1 MRTKV
6 GLGIH
11 ISEFQDVCVCVC
23 VVCVCVLCV
32 RACISVYTCACV
44 CVKTKGQS
52 PKGEFVCKLR
62 VSFRS
67 FCVFNIS
74 TVKRT
79 HFVTVHVRKPAA
91 LSTCHI
97 TRFRL
102 SERIYEALFD
112 LKQTDCSV
120 FQAAER
126 RTQAPAGR
134 NMQAE
139 RWRLTHLRPRA

>member
-1 MRTKV
+1 M
-6 GLGIH
+6 
-11 ISEFQDVCVCVC
+11 
-23 VVCVCVLCV
+23 
-32 RACISVYTCACV
+32 
-44 CVKTKGQS
+44 
-52 PKGEFVCKLR
+52 CKLR

-79 HFVTVHVRKPAA
+79 HFVAVHVRKPAA

-102 SERIYEALFD
+102 SERNYEALFD

-139 RWRLTHLRPRA
+139 RWRLTHLRPKASGTHMRPSYSTATSALATVQLAATLLASIHATGQPQYSRKAAYTSSS

>member
-1 MRTKV
+1 
-6 GLGIH
+6 
-11 ISEFQDVCVCVC
+11 
-23 VVCVCVLCV
+23 
-32 RACISVYTCACV
+32 
-44 CVKTKGQS
+44 
-52 PKGEFVCKLR
+52 

-79 HFVTVHVRKPAA
+79 HFVAVHVRKPAA

-102 SERIYEALFD
+102 SERNYDALFN

-120 FQAAER
+120 CQAAER
-126 RTQAPAGR
+126 RTQAPAFRKICTRRQMDADSFEALLGLGNTNAALLLRLLLYNLLRHYLRAYTQQDNRNIRARPHTLAHKAAYTIAQGR
-134 NMQAE
+134 I
-139 RWRLTHLRPRA
+139 H